1 VWTSI
6 GIRKDDK
13 MELIRMIALMCI
25 IITTSLMIV
34 MTIFNM
40 VNAIKRDKAYL
51 RALDEMVESAIKSFN
66 ESFNER
72 SEEE

>member
-13 MELIRMIALMCI
+13 MELIRMIALMCL

-34 MTIFNM
+34 RTIFNM
-40 VNAIKRDKAYL
+40 VNEIKRDKAYL
-51 RALDEMVESAIKSFN
+51 RALDKMVESAIKSFN
-66 ESFNER
+66 ER

>member
-51 RALDEMVESAIKSFN
+51 RALDEMVEIAIKSFN
-66 ESFNER
+66 EAFNER

>member
-1 VWTSI
+1 
-6 GIRKDDK
+6 
-13 MELIRMIALMCI
+13 MEILRMIALMCL

>member
-1 VWTSI
+1 
-6 GIRKDDK
+6 
-13 MELIRMIALMCI
+13 MEILRMIALMCL
-25 IITTSLMIV
+25 IITTLLMIV

>member
-13 MELIRMIALMCI
+13 MELIGMIALMCL

-34 MTIFNM
+34 
-40 VNAIKRDKAYL
+40 
-51 RALDEMVESAIKSFN
+51 EMVESAIKL
-66 ESFNER
+66 FNER